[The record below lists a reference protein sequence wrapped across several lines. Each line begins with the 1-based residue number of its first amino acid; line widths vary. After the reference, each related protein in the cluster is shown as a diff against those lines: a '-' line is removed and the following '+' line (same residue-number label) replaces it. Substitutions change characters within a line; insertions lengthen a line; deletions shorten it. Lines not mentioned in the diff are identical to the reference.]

1 MMLRLI
7 TVTESS
13 HLFLEDRRIRVIRN
27 TVNSG
32 SAFKQW
38 NREVREAR
46 GKYVWIAEADDSAE
60 HTLLSRLCPCSIKIP
75 RLASPIL
82 PVDGG
87 YGSGRILRSFD
98 YWTADLNQERWRHG
112 FIASGPTCTPC

>member
-1 MMLRLI
+1 MLRLI

-38 NREVREAR
+38 NRGVREAR
-46 GKYVWIAEADDSAE
+46 GEYVWIAEADDSAE
-60 HTLLSRLCPCSIKIP
+60 PTLLSRLVPLLDQNPQVGIAYCQSMEVMA
-75 RLASPIL
+75 RVASSVLSTTGPPI
-82 PVDGG
+82 
-87 YGSGRILRSFD
+87 
-98 YWTADLNQERWRHG
+98 
-112 FIASGPTCTPC
+112 